1 MDIIKSIA
9 SSVVLDGVS
18 CNIADLI
25 TEVQDK
31 ANGDYC
37 IPCFSLSKE
46 LKKSPIQIANE
57 IKDNFRQNGVVDR
70 IEVVNGYVNFFLNK
84 GGVIE
89 RALSEVNL
97 DIPFAPRKEYK
108 NKVLCIDYSS
118 ANLAKYMH
126 IGHLST
132 TIIGETLARLHE
144 ALGYKV
150 VRINYIGDYG
160 TPFGKMVYAYIEW
173 GNADMLEKRGVDY
186 IQELYIEFYKRSE
199 SDPALIEQ
207 ARECFKKIDQK
218 ESDVHTIYQKFI
230 EISKQEAKSILD
242 KLGVQFD
249 SWKGESAYSD
259 ELSNVVK
266 MIEAKSLLKAS
277 DGALVVDL
285 EPYDLGTCLIQKS
298 DGTSLYATR
307 DIAAAL
313 DRYKAYKFDKM
324 LYVTGSDQRL
334 HFKQFFKV
342 LELLGNTFSRNLTHV
357 DYGLFSL
364 PTGKISSR
372 RGKQAVLRD
381 LMEYSY
387 QKAFEVVKNRDYTQ
401 TQKEDI
407 ASKIALSALKYN
419 AIKTERV
426 KDSVFDIENCFSFDG
441 DTSAYMQYT
450 YARISSVL
458 RKAGYVNQG
467 KVGNQ
472 HNIDY
477 SYLNSPEVFNIVFLM
492 NNYAPT
498 LDRALANNEP
508 STLSKFAMELCKLT
522 NKFYASEKVITDDKA
537 STNAKLFLLSNI
549 LKTLEHIFYLICIDI
564 IKEM

>member
-37 IPCFSLSKE
+37 IPCFSLAKE